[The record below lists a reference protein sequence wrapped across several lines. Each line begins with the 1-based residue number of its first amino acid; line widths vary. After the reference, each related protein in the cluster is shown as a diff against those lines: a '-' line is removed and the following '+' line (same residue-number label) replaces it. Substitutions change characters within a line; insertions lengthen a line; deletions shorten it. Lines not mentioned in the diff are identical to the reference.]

1 MDGLELK
8 DLAEMVS
15 KIQAGVMFDI
25 FENTYLISGRE
36 LNERISS
43 TFIFVCLIHSYSQ
56 QQLSLEA
63 VLLVWL
69 CLIVRNIHPLAPL
82 KLTN

>member
-1 MDGLELK
+1 
-8 DLAEMVS
+8 MVS
-15 KIQAGVMFDI
+15 KIQAEVMFDI
-25 FENTYLISGRE
+25 FENVYLLSGRE
-36 LNERISS
+36 LNERIST

-69 CLIVRNIHPLAPL
+69 CPIAQNIHPQAPL